1 MLTKEEIEKK
11 YPGKKLEDIKVLNF
25 YGNDFS
31 NIDIISKMKSLKII
45 SLSSNKISSL
55 KPFENLQ
62 NLKELIIRNNNIENV
77 DEIDYLKNCDKLNS
91 LWLEEN
97 PVCKKEEYKEH
108 LVKTL
113 PNLKNLDNT
122 SIIEIK
128 EEIEKNKNENG
139 INKGKSKEKTN
150 KTITYNEDKL
160 EDLLLDYEK
169 ENNIE
174 PNEDNKENND
184 NKKEDNN
191 KNNLLGSKSDIFKS
205 EFINKDET
213 NNKETEI
220 PTKENSEINKTD
232 NNNNKITESNKE
244 SKSSLGFS
252 KIQMG
257 SIVNEPN
264 SDLLSDILRNVDTS
278 QSIIRKNNS
287 NPVNPKSSNLN
298 NLNNKNTN
306 INPEDPKEKM
316 NINSNLT
323 KNLNDLLKDVKLGNN
338 KNNLENQIQYKNND
352 TEINNILNNVDT
364 SQTIVNKND
373 KDINNILNNVDT
385 SQTIDNKKDKEIK
398 NILNDVETSQTILN
412 KKDKE
417 INNILKNV
425 ETTNPNFSEFD
436 LNNDKNK
443 NNFQSIDDIRKM
455 FNNDYKPN
463 GMNNISNIYGNNN
476 IRDTKINNIFKS
488 EMITSDSFSRNSS
501 SKQNG
506 PYKPDFNIPN
516 NMQNYNYY
524 GYENQNYNQN
534 PRRNYN
540 IKPSHEHKINAITN
554 LLEDLNFENL
564 LIVKNHIINKLNGL
578 K

>member
-25 YGNDFS
+25 YGNDFD
-31 NIDIISKMKSLKII
+31 NIDIISQMKSLKII

-55 KPFENLQ
+55 KPFMNLQ

-77 DEIDYLKNCDKLNS
+77 DEIDHLKNCDKLSS

-97 PVCKKEEYKEH
+97 PVCKKEAYKEH

-122 SIIEIK
+122 NMTEIK
-128 EEIEKNKNENG
+128 EEIEKKEKNKNENG
-139 INKGKSKEKTN
+139 MSKDKSKEKTN

-160 EDLLLDYEK
+160 EDLLLEYEK
-169 ENNIE
+169 ENNNE
-174 PNEDNKENND
+174 LNEDNKDNKE

-191 KNNLLGSKSDIFKS
+191 KNKLLGSKSDIFKS

-232 NNNNKITESNKE
+232 NNNNITESNKE

-257 SIVNEPN
+257 SIVNAPN
-264 SDLLSDILRNVDTS
+264 SDILNDILRNVDTS

-287 NPVNPKSSNLN
+287 NPVNPKYPNPDI
-298 NLNNKNTN
+298 LNNKNTN
-306 INPEDPKEKM
+306 IKPEDPKEKM
-316 NINSNLT
+316 NIINSNLT
-323 KNLNDLLKDVKLGNN
+323 KNLNDLLKDAKLDNN
-338 KNNLENQIQYKNND
+338 NNNIIPIQPKNND

-373 KDINNILNNVDT
+373 KEINNILNNVDT
-385 SQTIDNKKDKEIK
+385 SQTIHNKKDKE
-398 NILNDVETSQTILN
+398 VS
-412 KKDKE
+412 
-417 INNILKNV
+417 NILKDV
-425 ETTNPNFSEFD
+425 QTTNSNLSEFE
-436 LNNDKNK
+436 LNNDKNN
-443 NNFQSIDDIRKM
+443 NNFQSIEDIRKM

-463 GMNNISNIYGNNN
+463 GMSNISNIYGNNN

-488 EMITSDSFSRNSS
+488 EMITSDSFTRNSS

-524 GYENQNYNQN
+524 GYENQNYNQ
-534 PRRNYN
+534 RRNYN

-564 LIVKNHIINKLNGL
+564 MIVKNHIINKLNGQQ
-578 K
+578 

>member
-25 YGNDFS
+25 YGNDFD
-31 NIDIISKMKSLKII
+31 NIDIISEMKSLKII

-55 KPFENLQ
+55 KPFMNLQ

-77 DEIDYLKNCDKLNS
+77 DEIDYLKNCDKLSS

-122 SIIEIK
+122 NMTEIK
-128 EEIEKNKNENG
+128 EEIEKNKNKNENENG
-139 INKGKSKEKTN
+139 LSKDKSKEKTN

-174 PNEDNKENND
+174 LNEDNKENNE

-191 KNNLLGSKSDIFKS
+191 KNKLLGSKSDIFKS

-213 NNKETEI
+213 SNKETEI

-232 NNNNKITESNKE
+232 NNNITESNKE

-257 SIVNEPN
+257 SIVNAPN
-264 SDLLSDILRNVDTS
+264 SDILNDILRNVDTS

-287 NPVNPKSSNLN
+287 NPVNPKSPNLDI
-298 NLNNKNTN
+298 LNIKNTN
-306 INPEDPKEKM
+306 IKPEDPKEKM

-323 KNLNDLLKDVKLGNN
+323 KNLNDLLKDAKLDNN
-338 KNNLENQIQYKNND
+338 NNNNIIPIQSKNND

-364 SQTIVNKND
+364 SQTILNKND
-373 KDINNILNNVDT
+373 KEINNILNNVDS
-385 SQTIDNKKDKEIK
+385 SQTMHNKKDKE
-398 NILNDVETSQTILN
+398 VS
-412 KKDKE
+412 
-417 INNILKNV
+417 NILKDV
-425 ETTNPNFSEFD
+425 QTTNSNLSEFE
-436 LNNDKNK
+436 LNNDKNN
-443 NNFQSIDDIRKM
+443 NNFQSIEDIRKM

-463 GMNNISNIYGNNN
+463 GMSNISNIYGNNN

-488 EMITSDSFSRNSS
+488 EMITSDSFTRNSS

-524 GYENQNYNQN
+524 GYENQNYNQ
-534 PRRNYN
+534 RRNYN

-564 LIVKNHIINKLNGL
+564 MIVKNHIINKLNGQQ
-578 K
+578 

>member
-232 NNNNKITESNKE
+232 NNINNITESNKE

-264 SDLLSDILRNVDTS
+264 RDLLSDILRNVDTS

-298 NLNNKNTN
+298 NLNNKNAN
-306 INPEDPKEKM
+306 INPEVPKEKM

-323 KNLNDLLKDVKLGNN
+323 KNLNDLLKDAKLDNSNN
-338 KNNLENQIQYKNND
+338 NIMPIQSKNND

-373 KDINNILNNVDT
+373 KEINNILNNVDT
-385 SQTIDNKKDKEIK
+385 SQTMHNKKDKE
-398 NILNDVETSQTILN
+398 VS
-412 KKDKE
+412 
-417 INNILKNV
+417 NILKDV
-425 ETTNPNFSEFD
+425 QTTNSNLSEFE
-436 LNNDKNK
+436 LNNDKNN
-443 NNFQSIDDIRKM
+443 NNFQSIEDIRKM

-463 GMNNISNIYGNNN
+463 GMSNISNIYGNNN

-488 EMITSDSFSRNSS
+488 EMITSDSFTRNSS

-516 NMQNYNYY
+516 NIQNYNYY
-524 GYENQNYNQN
+524 GYENQNYNQ
-534 PRRNYN
+534 RRNYN

-564 LIVKNHIINKLNGL
+564 MIVKNHIINKLNGQQ
-578 K
+578 

>member
-25 YGNDFS
+25 YGNDFD
-31 NIDIISKMKSLKII
+31 NVDIISQMKSLKII

-55 KPFENLQ
+55 KPFMNLQ

-77 DEIDYLKNCDKLNS
+77 DEIDYLKNCDKLSS

-122 SIIEIK
+122 NMTEIK
-128 EEIEKNKNENG
+128 EEIEKKEKNKNENG
-139 INKGKSKEKTN
+139 MSKDKNKEKTN
-150 KTITYNEDKL
+150 KNITYNEDKL

-174 PNEDNKENND
+174 LNEDNKDNKE

-191 KNNLLGSKSDIFKS
+191 KNKLLGSKSDIFKS

-232 NNNNKITESNKE
+232 NNNNITESNKE

-257 SIVNEPN
+257 SLVNDPN
-264 SDLLSDILRNVDTS
+264 SDILNDILRNVDTS

-287 NPVNPKSSNLN
+287 NPVNAKSPNLDI
-298 NLNNKNTN
+298 LNNKNTN
-306 INPEDPKEKM
+306 IKHEDPKEKI

-323 KNLNDLLKDVKLGNN
+323 KNLNDLLKDAKLDNN
-338 KNNLENQIQYKNND
+338 NNNIIPIQPKNND

-373 KDINNILNNVDT
+373 KEINNILNNVDT
-385 SQTIDNKKDKEIK
+385 SQTMHNKKDKE
-398 NILNDVETSQTILN
+398 VS
-412 KKDKE
+412 
-417 INNILKNV
+417 NILKDV
-425 ETTNPNFSEFD
+425 QTTNSNLSEFE
-436 LNNDKNK
+436 LNNDKNN
-443 NNFQSIDDIRKM
+443 NNFQSIEDIRKM

-463 GMNNISNIYGNNN
+463 GMSNISNIYGNNN

-488 EMITSDSFSRNSS
+488 EMITSDSFTRNSS

-524 GYENQNYNQN
+524 GYENQNYNQ
-534 PRRNYN
+534 RRNYN

-564 LIVKNHIINKLNGL
+564 MIVKNHIINKLNGQQ
-578 K
+578 

>member
-25 YGNDFS
+25 YGNDFD
-31 NIDIISKMKSLKII
+31 NVDIISQMKSLKII

-55 KPFENLQ
+55 KPFMNLQ

-77 DEIDYLKNCDKLNS
+77 DEIDYLKNCDKLSS

-122 SIIEIK
+122 NMTEIK
-128 EEIEKNKNENG
+128 EEIEKKEKNKNENG
-139 INKGKSKEKTN
+139 MSKDKNKEKTN
-150 KTITYNEDKL
+150 KNITYNEDKL

-174 PNEDNKENND
+174 LNEDNKDNKE

-191 KNNLLGSKSDIFKS
+191 KNKLLGSKSDIFKS

-232 NNNNKITESNKE
+232 NNNNITESNKE

-257 SIVNEPN
+257 SLVNDPN
-264 SDLLSDILRNVDTS
+264 SDILNDILRNVDTS

-287 NPVNPKSSNLN
+287 NPVNAKSPNLDI
-298 NLNNKNTN
+298 LNNKNTN
-306 INPEDPKEKM
+306 IKHEDPKEKI

-323 KNLNDLLKDVKLGNN
+323 KNLNDLLKDAKLDNN
-338 KNNLENQIQYKNND
+338 NNNIIPIQPKNND

-373 KDINNILNNVDT
+373 KEINNILNNVDT
-385 SQTIDNKKDKEIK
+385 SQTMHNKKDKE
-398 NILNDVETSQTILN
+398 VS
-412 KKDKE
+412 
-417 INNILKNV
+417 NILKDV
-425 ETTNPNFSEFD
+425 QTTNSNLSEFE
-436 LNNDKNK
+436 LNNDKN
-443 NNFQSIDDIRKM
+443 NNFQSIEDIRKM

-463 GMNNISNIYGNNN
+463 GMSNISNIYGNNN

-488 EMITSDSFSRNSS
+488 EMITSDSFTRNSS

-524 GYENQNYNQN
+524 GYENQNYNQ
-534 PRRNYN
+534 RRNYN

-564 LIVKNHIINKLNGL
+564 MIVKNHIINKLNGQQ
-578 K
+578 

>member
-25 YGNDFS
+25 YGNDFD
-31 NIDIISKMKSLKII
+31 NIDIISQMKSLKII

-55 KPFENLQ
+55 KPFMNLQ

-77 DEIDYLKNCDKLNS
+77 DEIDYLKNCDKLSS

-108 LVKTL
+108 LIKTL
-113 PNLKNLDNT
+113 PNLKNLDNSSMT
-122 SIIEIK
+122 EIK

-139 INKGKSKEKTN
+139 MSKDKNKEKTN

-174 PNEDNKENND
+174 PNEDNKDNNE

-191 KNNLLGSKSDIFKS
+191 KNKLLGSKSDIFKS

-232 NNNNKITESNKE
+232 NNNNITESNKE

-257 SIVNEPN
+257 SIVNAPN
-264 SDLLSDILRNVDTS
+264 SDILNDILRNVDTS

-287 NPVNPKSSNLN
+287 NPVNAKSPNLDI
-298 NLNNKNTN
+298 LNNKNTN
-306 INPEDPKEKM
+306 IKPEDPKEKM

-323 KNLNDLLKDVKLGNN
+323 KNLNDLLKDAKLDNN
-338 KNNLENQIQYKNND
+338 NNNIMPIQSKNND

-373 KDINNILNNVDT
+373 KEINNILNNVDT
-385 SQTIDNKKDKEIK
+385 SQTIHNKKDKE
-398 NILNDVETSQTILN
+398 VS
-412 KKDKE
+412 
-417 INNILKNV
+417 NILKDV
-425 ETTNPNFSEFD
+425 QTTNSNLSEFE
-436 LNNDKNK
+436 LNNDKNN
-443 NNFQSIDDIRKM
+443 NNFQSIEDIRKM

-463 GMNNISNIYGNNN
+463 GMSNISNIYGNNN

-488 EMITSDSFSRNSS
+488 EMITSDSFTRNSS

-524 GYENQNYNQN
+524 GYENQNYNQ
-534 PRRNYN
+534 RRNYN

-564 LIVKNHIINKLNGL
+564 MIVKNHIINKLNGQQ
-578 K
+578 

>member
-25 YGNDFS
+25 YGNDFD
-31 NIDIISKMKSLKII
+31 NIDIISQMKSLKII

-55 KPFENLQ
+55 KPFMNLQ

-77 DEIDYLKNCDKLNS
+77 DEIDYLKNCDKLSS

-108 LVKTL
+108 LIKTL

-122 SIIEIK
+122 NMTEIK
-128 EEIEKNKNENG
+128 EEIEKNKNDKNENG
-139 INKGKSKEKTN
+139 MSKNKSKEKTN

-174 PNEDNKENND
+174 LNEDNKDNNE

-191 KNNLLGSKSDIFKS
+191 KNKLLGSKSDIFKS

-213 NNKETEI
+213 SNKETEI

-232 NNNNKITESNKE
+232 NNNITESNKE

-257 SIVNEPN
+257 SLVNDPN
-264 SDLLSDILRNVDTS
+264 SDILNDILRNVDTS

-287 NPVNPKSSNLN
+287 NPVNAKSPNLDI
-298 NLNNKNTN
+298 LNNKNTN
-306 INPEDPKEKM
+306 IKHEDPKEKM

-323 KNLNDLLKDVKLGNN
+323 KNLNDLLKDAKLDNN
-338 KNNLENQIQYKNND
+338 NNNIIPIQSKNND

-373 KDINNILNNVDT
+373 KEINNILNNVDT
-385 SQTIDNKKDKEIK
+385 SQTIHNKKDKE
-398 NILNDVETSQTILN
+398 VS
-412 KKDKE
+412 
-417 INNILKNV
+417 NILKDV
-425 ETTNPNFSEFD
+425 QTTNSNLSEFE
-436 LNNDKNK
+436 LNNDKNN
-443 NNFQSIDDIRKM
+443 NNFQSIEDIRKM

-463 GMNNISNIYGNNN
+463 GMSNISNIYGNNN

-488 EMITSDSFSRNSS
+488 EMITSDSFTRNSS

-524 GYENQNYNQN
+524 GYENQNYNQ
-534 PRRNYN
+534 RRNYN

-564 LIVKNHIINKLNGL
+564 MIVKNHIINKLNGQQ
-578 K
+578 